1 MSEILR
7 NSSFTKLILSWALI
21 SLFMPDQIALA
32 QHNGDPLL
40 FQGLNDEHSVGV
52 KASAYGNAFVSRS
65 NDLNSI
71 FYNAAGLANIPS
83 IQVSVSSQYRNY
95 LIRDNQY
102 FTPTPTLSSG
112 GYTGINLYLG
122 HILIPDPAW
131 NNIWSDSLRTI
142 WYDSLGNPIGKNW
155 WDPSK
160 ILTLPQDQSDYSAD
174 AAANQ
179 KQKSSYAFDHVAVA
193 VPFEFME
200 RSFVAAASYSRQSDD
215 YNYDWNGAYLSPHW
229 GMVAGDVGAVQDTLK
244 NDILKSNWSV
254 FTRER
259 SGGVYSVTGALAFKL
274 DDHIQLGAKFNYL
287 MGQTDDLQDLQRIG
301 YFRFKNGTGNSSWSF
316 SYDTNDSL
324 TTGSSKFSGISFNI
338 GAMYVSKNFSIGLN
352 VQLPY
357 RIERDWSYSTQV
369 TTLDSLKRPSVVAST
384 SSGRDDVS
392 LPAVY
397 TAGITVR
404 TENGFTLSFD
414 YRYNPLRSATYS
426 LSSISDSLFTKYQQW
441 VDQTTLRFGVEYT
454 ISENISLLGGYQAQG
469 APFVGYAVA
478 DKDQGAPIDTYSC
491 GVSVNALHGRFDVSY
506 TYSQLKYYDVY
517 MTSRNFT
524 LERSQAVLL
533 GYTYVF

>member
-1 MSEILR
+1 MPEI
-7 NSSFTKLILSWALI
+7 SQTHFFHKTILSWILI
-21 SLFMPDQIALA
+21 SLFMPDQTAWA

-40 FQGLNDEHSVGV
+40 FQGLSDGNSVGV

-95 LIRDNQY
+95 LVRDNQY
-102 FTPTPTLSSG
+102 FTPTPTISSG

-122 HILIPDPAW
+122 HVLIPDPAW

-160 ILTLPQDQSDYSAD
+160 LVTLPQDQSDYSED

-179 KQKSSYAFDHVAVA
+179 KKKSIYAFDHIAIA
-193 VPFEFME
+193 IPFEFMG
-200 RSFVAAASYSRQSDD
+200 RRLVAAASYNRQYDD
-215 YNYDWNGAYLSPHW
+215 YDYDWNGAYLSPHW
-229 GMVAGDVGAVQDTLK
+229 GMVAGDVGAVQDTVK
-244 NDILKSNWSV
+244 NDILRSNWSV

-259 SGGVYSVTGALAFKL
+259 SGGVYSITGALAFQL
-274 DDHIQLGAKFNYL
+274 EDHIQIGAKFNYL
-287 MGQTDDLQDLQRIG
+287 MGQTDDSQDLQRIG
-301 YFRFKNGTGNSSWSF
+301 YFRFKNGLGNSSWSF

-324 TTGSSKFSGISFNI
+324 ITGSSKFYGTSFNI
-338 GAMYVSKNFSIGLN
+338 GATYNSKNFSLGANI
-352 VQLPY
+352 QLPY
-357 RIERDWSYSTQV
+357 QIERKWSYSTQV
-369 TTLDSLKRPSVVAST
+369 STLDSSKRPSVVSST
-384 SSGRDDVS
+384 SSGRDYVS
-392 LPAVY
+392 LPAIY

-426 LSSISDSLFTKYQQW
+426 LSSMPDSMFTKYQQW
-441 VDQTTLRFGVEYT
+441 VDQITMRFGVEYMVD
-454 ISENISLLGGYQAQG
+454 ENVSLIGGYQVQG

-491 GVSVNALHGRFDVSY
+491 GLSVNVLHGRFDVSY

-517 MTSRNFT
+517 MTNRNFT
-524 LERSQAVLL
+524 LERSQTVLL
-533 GYTYVF
+533 GYTFMF